1 MLSCYLALSHNW
13 NWGASEELFSSVCIS
28 LCNILCNVKYIN
40 DWIDHGEISNLNVI
54 MYSTPQNP
62 VILLPQDCGGVV
74 WSDLIHRDLAT
85 LANNLPT
92 AVTFGFK
99 CSLTLVGSQK
109 YVMSSLSKWAR
120 PISNQSENGGREHR
134 DRNHSCDIIKAVPTS
149 AENSL
154 FMWDTIAHSK
164 RIMGI

>member
-99 CSLTLVGSQK
+99 CSLTLVGSQCD
-109 YVMSSLSKWAR
+109 VFFVQMSPAHFKPVRKGRTRTQRQKSLMR
-120 PISNQSENGGREHR
+120 YNQSCSNFSR
-134 DRNHSCDIIKAVPTS
+134 K
-149 AENSL
+149 
-154 FMWDTIAHSK
+154 
-164 RIMGI
+164 